1 MKIPRGAVKFPQN
14 KASWVGG
21 ADDNLKPF
29 FSNWK
34 MYSERS
40 PPPQKKKNSTVTSSE
55 RQATNLQMYGEVQ
68 YMLNRLFET

>member
-14 KASWVGG
+14 KVSWVGG

-34 MYSERS
+34 MYSERY
-40 PPPQKKKNSTVTSSE
+40 KKKSSTVTSSE
-55 RQATNLQMYGEVQ
+55 KQATNLQMYGEVQ
-68 YMLNRLFET
+68 YMLNRLFETIK

>member
-1 MKIPRGAVKFPQN
+1 MKVPRGAVKFSQN

-40 PPPQKKKNSTVTSSE
+40 QKSNAITYSE
-55 RQATNLQMYGEVQ
+55 KQAANLQMCGGVHAESVI
-68 YMLNRLFET
+68 

>member
-1 MKIPRGAVKFPQN
+1 MKVPRGAVKFPQN

-40 PPPQKKKNSTVTSSE
+40 QKSNTITYSE
-55 RQATNLQMYGEVQ
+55 KQAANLQMYGVVRAESVI
-68 YMLNRLFET
+68 

>member
-14 KASWVGG
+14 KVSWVGG

-34 MYSERS
+34 MYSERY
-40 PPPQKKKNSTVTSSE
+40 KKKAALLHLLKSKLLTYKCTVRYSTC
-55 RQATNLQMYGEVQ
+55 
-68 YMLNRLFET
+68 

>member
-1 MKIPRGAVKFPQN
+1 MKVPRGAVKFPQN

-40 PPPQKKKNSTVTSSE
+40 KKKKKKRSTATSSE
-55 RQATNLQMYGEVQ
+55 KQATNLQMYAEVRAE
-68 YMLNRLFET
+68 LVI

>member
-1 MKIPRGAVKFPQN
+1 MKVPRGAVKFPQN

-40 PPPQKKKNSTVTSSE
+40 QKSNTVTYSE
-55 RQATNLQMYGEVQ
+55 NQAA
-68 YMLNRLFET
+68 